1 MSSGCSLYREKATQT
16 VWQRRGPGPGLSLPT
31 RLLRTRT
38 RGEAT
43 WPSAAAASRPLR
55 STGPPRR
62 REQRRPLRLCRE
74 EKPRILSLK
83 RWKAQLQNP
92 PSASFPSNPRLGFS
106 HLDLETGGLGC
117 RATPMAGGGAG
128 GRRGARPCAVAPPRP
143 QGLRTVEGD
152 ALTTSS
158 PSFRP
163 TWLATPRG
171 RVSLRPQGRGGA
183 QDPWPPGGRSQAPAG
198 KALLWQP
205 RWSVLLRPAHWEP
218 AWRTMAHPSRLRP
231 RPGSAARETGD
242 TKGTFG
248 GQHGVC
254 TILEPPSPPLPSR
267 WQENSLP
274 RDRMWPTPFPPPPSG
289 SLPAFITFT
298 ASSSLS
304 PGWKLPFWSCIRWL
318 FEPRKCHEDRY
329 PVS

>member
-1 MSSGCSLYREKATQT
+1 MALRG
-16 VWQRRGPGPGLSLPT
+16 QR
-31 RLLRTRT
+31 
-38 RGEAT
+38 
-43 WPSAAAASRPLR
+43 
-55 STGPPRR
+55 
-62 REQRRPLRLCRE
+62 
-74 EKPRILSLK
+74 
-83 RWKAQLQNP
+83 
-92 PSASFPSNPRLGFS
+92 
-106 HLDLETGGLGC
+106 
-117 RATPMAGGGAG
+117 GGAG
-128 GRRGARPCAVAPPRP
+128 AESGEAVRGCSSQAPGAPVP
-143 QGLRTVEGD
+143 RTVEGD

-205 RWSVLLRPAHWEP
+205 RWSALLRPAHWEP

-254 TILEPPSPPLPSR
+254 TILEPPSPPPSHPDGR
-267 WQENSLP
+267 RTPSPGTGCGPRLFHLLLQE
-274 RDRMWPTPFPPPPSG
+274 
-289 SLPAFITFT
+289 AFQHL
-298 ASSSLS
+298 SLS
-304 PGWKLPFWSCIRWL
+304 PPA
-318 FEPRKCHEDRY
+318 P
-329 PVS
+329 P